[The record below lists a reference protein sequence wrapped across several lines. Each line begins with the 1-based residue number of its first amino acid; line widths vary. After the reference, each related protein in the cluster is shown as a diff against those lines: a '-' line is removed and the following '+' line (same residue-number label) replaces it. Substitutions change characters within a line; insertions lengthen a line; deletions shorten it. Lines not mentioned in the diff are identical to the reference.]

1 MSWLEKRKRKKE
13 RDEIRRWEQTESP
26 VKIKEKLEQARME
39 KERLKLKKELRE
51 SEKDISRLKHPTQ
64 TSTISRIKK
73 AGSRAIGF
81 TGELAHEGARSYS
94 KTKTT
99 LRRKGRT
106 IRQMPRQRSF
116 QAPDGGDISLS
127 GAIARADWHG
137 GRNVMNTQFFGSD
150 TEQPDKD
157 FFGQRKMDTL
167 VNNKKKNK
175 YF

>member
-1 MSWLEKRKRKKE
+1 MSIWKKKKKRESYSALE
-13 RDEIRRWEQTESP
+13 TEYA
-26 VKIKEKLEQARME
+26 KLAKE
-39 KERLKLKKELRE
+39 KERLELKKEVKERE
-51 SEKDISRLKHPTQ
+51 REISRLKHPTQ
-64 TSTISRIKK
+64 TSAISRIKK
-73 AGSRAIGF
+73 AGSRTIGF
-81 TGELAHEGARSYS
+81 AGELAHEGARSYG
-94 KTKTT
+94 KIKTT

-157 FFGQRKMDTL
+157 FFGQRKMDIL